1 MSHSKAKQSI
11 WVSLTDATIL
21 EAIIC
26 FFSVW
31 SIVGL
36 TGFHGYLVSSNQTT
50 NEDVSITKTYYYLFV
65 YLRVETPTEP
75 VKVRTNKTP
84 TKKNTNQESILN
96 IYTWLKKRRLRSIN
110 HGQWGLN
117 DLHLARQIQSSFIK
131 SLHWHEMLML
141 MQIPIVLC
149 LRHTV
154 VFLCGL
160 PRKFF

>member
-1 MSHSKAKQSI
+1 M
-11 WVSLTDATIL
+11 TDATIL

-50 NEDVSITKTYYYLFV
+50 NEDVSITKTYHYLFI
-65 YLRVETPTEP
+65 YLRVEMPTEL

-96 IYTWLKKRRLRSIN
+96 IYT
-110 HGQWGLN
+110 
-117 DLHLARQIQSSFIK
+117 
-131 SLHWHEMLML
+131 
-141 MQIPIVLC
+141 
-149 LRHTV
+149 
-154 VFLCGL
+154 
-160 PRKFF
+160 

>member
-1 MSHSKAKQSI
+1 M
-11 WVSLTDATIL
+11 TDATIL

-65 YLRVETPTEP
+65 YLRVETPTES

-96 IYTWLKKRRLRSIN
+96 IYT
-110 HGQWGLN
+110 
-117 DLHLARQIQSSFIK
+117 
-131 SLHWHEMLML
+131 
-141 MQIPIVLC
+141 
-149 LRHTV
+149 
-154 VFLCGL
+154 
-160 PRKFF
+160 